1 LKQFVYKPYAW
12 KKAINSPEHKLQVG
26 SFIFS
31 KKRGSNGSQ
40 SMQNYY
46 FAFKVIEINGDL
58 VRLSVIRKLS
68 DKNNLLQGDFST
80 TKEGYKNLK
89 ENIQNLTITGILT
102 KKLYTDWDLAE
113 KPFDPN
119 NTLIKAFNKNK
130 LDSIVEN
137 IQPKHQTYK
146 ELVKAL
152 EIINTYP
159 KEEPTD
165 TIKSVDKITLKDTN
179 NALISIKKKLLF
191 WKDLTGKDSLTNIY
205 DQKTFEAVKRF
216 QERHGLA
223 ADGVIGY
230 GTLSALNFSKEKRKQ
245 QIIANLERWRWYN
258 NDLSFEDYQRQID
271 AIREILKGNFKES
284 MKDFKRLMNDYAQN
298 LHFEEAQKIKEKIEI
313 LENYQSRSTIVNPK
327 ITNVDVFSIVSDES
341 AAYVNFLQIS
351 HGSIIRSHT
360 MEIKKKLDETDE
372 ELLELAV
379 VEMRERFNLLSKEV
393 IVPFEIDLGEKIKVT
408 IPQLGDKKQILDLS
422 IRNAKFYRIEQLKQL
437 QIVDPDRHVNRIM
450 AQMQKD
456 LRLPAEPRHIE
467 CFDNSNIQGTNPVAA
482 CVVFKDG
489 KASKKDYRHFN
500 VKTVEG
506 PDDFASMTEI
516 VYRRYK
522 RLLDENEPLPQLII
536 IDGGKGQLSAALKS
550 IDDLG
555 LRGKIAIIGIAKR
568 LEELFYPGDSI
579 PLYLDKKSETLK
591 VIQQLRNEAH
601 RFGITFHRDKRSK
614 AALNSSV
621 ESIPGIGE
629 KTMLTLIQHFKSVKR
644 LKLATEKEISD
655 VVGVSKAKKIV
666 DFYKTN

>member
-1 LKQFVYKPYAW
+1 MQKPSLDLQIQTLPDNPGVYQYYDKDGKILYVG
-12 KKAINSPEHKLQVG
+12 KA
-26 SFIFS
+26 
-31 KKRGSNGSQ
+31 
-40 SMQNYY
+40 
-46 FAFKVIEINGDL
+46 
-58 VRLSVIRKLS
+58 
-68 DKNNLLQGDFST
+68 
-80 TKEGYKNLK
+80 KNLK
-89 ENIQNLTITGILT
+89 KRVSSYFNKIHDTAKTNVLVKKIVTIKHIVVPTETDALLLENN
-102 KKLYTDWDLAE
+102 
-113 KPFDPN
+113 
-119 NTLIKAFNKNK
+119 LIKTLQPRYNVLLRDDKSYPWLCIKKEPFSRIFSTRRMVKDGSEYFGPYTSFK
-130 LDSIVEN
+130 TVHTILDLI
-137 IQPKHQTYK
+137 K
-146 ELVKAL
+146 EL
-152 EIINTYP
+152 YP
-159 KEEPTD
+159 LRTC
-165 TIKSVDKITLKDTN
+165 
-179 NALISIKKKLLF
+179 
-191 WKDLTGKDSLTNIY
+191 
-205 DQKTFEAVKRF
+205 
-216 QERHGLA
+216 
-223 ADGVIGY
+223 
-230 GTLSALNFSKEKRKQ
+230 NF
-245 QIIANLERWRWYN
+245 
-258 NDLSFEDYQRQID
+258 DLSKSNIESGKFKVCLEYHIGNCKGPCEGLESLEDYQRQVD

-284 MKDFKRLMNDYAQN
+284 MKDFKRLMTQYAQD
-298 LHFEEAQKIKEKIEI
+298 LRFEEAQKIKEKIEV
-313 LENYQSRSTIVNPK
+313 LENYQSRSTIINPK
-327 ITNVDVFSIVSDES
+327 ITNIDVFSIVSDES

-360 MEIKKKLDETDE
+360 LEIKKKLDETDE
-372 ELLELAV
+372 ELLELAII
-379 VEMRERFNLLSKEV
+379 ELRERFQLLSKEI
-393 IVPFEIDLGEKIKVT
+393 IVPFEIDLGENIKTTV
-408 IPQLGDKKQILDLS
+408 PQLGDKKQILDLS

-437 QIVDPDRHVNRIM
+437 QIVDPDRHTNRIM

-456 LRLPAEPRHIE
+456 LRLPVEPRHIE

-522 RLLDENEPLPQLII
+522 RLLDEKEPLPQLII

-550 IDDLG
+550 IDELG

-644 LKLATEKEISD
+644 LKLASEKEISD
-655 VVGVSKAKKIV
+655 VIGVSKAKKIV